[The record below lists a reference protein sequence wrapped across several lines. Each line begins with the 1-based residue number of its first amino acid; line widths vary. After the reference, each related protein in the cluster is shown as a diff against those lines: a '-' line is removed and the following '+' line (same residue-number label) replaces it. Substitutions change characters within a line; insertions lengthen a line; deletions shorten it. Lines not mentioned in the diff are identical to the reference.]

1 MLKQT
6 TQYTSSLDAL
16 IAVAKRLNSYETQHQ
31 MGSEEFFDRYSRGKL
46 PDDAEFIDWANDYRH
61 YLHLHQEL
69 EKRLQ
74 SVA

>member
-6 TQYTSSLDAL
+6 IQYTSPLDAL
-16 IAVAKRLNSYETQHQ
+16 IAVAKRLNSYESQHQ
-31 MGSEEFFDRYSRGKL
+31 MGSEEFFDQYSRGKL
-46 PDDAEFIDWANDYRH
+46 SDDAVFVEWANDYRH

-74 SVA
+74 NVA